1 MNMEPLPE
9 WLMATAE
16 AAGRTA
22 FTDEFDFGGNERSPL
37 NIAMLSDLLEQQD
50 RMKHLQAG
58 LCRWRSCWYFEI
70 RTRITLAIENP
81 KTVE

>member
-50 RMKHLQAG
+50 HETNDWFDEPVG
-58 LCRWRSCWYFEI
+58 
-70 RTRITLAIENP
+70 IE
-81 KTVE
+81 